1 MGRRAGGCHQ
11 HPSCGQGG
19 DSQGHTS
26 PDCSGEP
33 QALTPKLQG
42 RHLPWGLQV
51 HIALQSLPPS
61 PHAHCPFCVE
71 RVATPLCLLLLGCG
85 HCEGTEDTKRTFASL
100 AQGLKLTS
108 GLQSSD
114 WTRDR
119 GHCPWSCGSN
129 GEVGNQWG
137 TVVVLLGG
145 HGAVGRACQAP
156 SRRMQPSQMALGLSE
171 ECGSA
176 ACLVTPN
183 SRSGV

>member
-1 MGRRAGGCHQ
+1 MPPASFLWAGWRQPGTHQ
-11 HPSCGQGG
+11 PRLLWGTPGPHTQVAGK
-19 DSQGHTS
+19 TS
-26 PDCSGEP
+26 PLG
-33 QALTPKLQG
+33 
-42 RHLPWGLQV
+42 LPSSHSPAKPV
-51 HIALQSLPPS
+51 PS

-71 RVATPLCLLLLGCG
+71 RAATPLCLLLLGCG
-85 HCEGTEDTKRTFASL
+85 HCEGAEDTKRTFASL
-100 AQGLKLTS
+100 ARGLKLTS

-145 HGAVGRACQAP
+145 HGAVGSACQAP

-171 ECGSA
+171 QCGSA